1 MLTLCLSLLLMITNS
16 QITDK
21 KTAEHKKKFELKNFI
36 SFELPASKRVKRRYI
51 HYVRKRRFRTSYQQT
66 NN

>member
-21 KTAEHKKKFELKNFI
+21 KEEVMKFKLIQLPYANDGLKPVISKQTINFRI
-36 SFELPASKRVKRRYI
+36 ERENV
-51 HYVRKRRFRTSYQQT
+51 
-66 NN
+66 

>member
-21 KTAEHKKKFELKNFI
+21 KEEVMNPVT
-36 SFELPASKRVKRRYI
+36 
-51 HYVRKRRFRTSYQQT
+51 VRKRRFRTSYQQT